1 MSDDPLISRQLDE
14 YRLET
19 LLGQGG
25 MARVY
30 RAVDVRLRRY
40 AALKVIDTPYQADPE
55 YLARFEKEAQA
66 IARLDHPHIVHL
78 YRYGEADGMLY
89 MAMQYVEGSD
99 LGRVLQTY
107 EQNGERMPPTEA
119 SRIIREV
126 CQALDYA
133 HSEGVIHR
141 DIKPSNI
148 ILDAKGRAILAD
160 FGLVLFTQTGT
171 VGNVYGTPQ
180 YMAPEQ
186 IISSAGAIP
195 QSDLYAVGVILY
207 RMFTGVLP
215 FEGSDLVDLAMR
227 HMSEP
232 PRPPRQLR
240 PELGSAVE
248 TVILRALAKDAK
260 DRYSTGDA
268 LAGALEQALMAATK
282 PIVIPA
288 NTMSVIER
296 VTLSMDE
303 LPPIPSAVLPGLHPT
318 PPVLAPTPGVIG
330 VRQDVPNTTQPT
342 ADGNI
347 LWTRNKWV
355 WGVGVGFVVLILL
368 VAGLFLRNG
377 RFASPTRTP
386 TEQAMMVHTP
396 STPSTPPQTQEATQ
410 APISELTTVEA
421 TPPTVLAPTVD
432 SNDVWLPLVVAP
444 NHIPVTPPV
453 ATPFPSPTTAV
464 IVPDVVAQ
472 TLLIDEDG
480 PTLYLLN
487 PGQQPIV
494 LTGLQLV
501 MNGRNGDTLAAW
513 NLESLDPGTCLLV
526 FKSSNQERIPEVCE
540 RVVRGV
546 VIFDWKNDFTVL
558 YGETAV
564 AECQIKND
572 SCIVTLSFP

>member
-1 MSDDPLISRQLDE
+1 MSTDPLIGKQLDE

-30 RAVDVRLRRY
+30 RAIDVRLRRY

-107 EQNGERMPPTEA
+107 EQNGERMPPAEA
-119 SRIIREV
+119 SRIIHEV
-126 CQALDYA
+126 CAALDYA
-133 HSEGVIHR
+133 HAEGVIHR

-171 VGNVYGTPQ
+171 VGTVYGTPQ

-186 IISSAGAIP
+186 IVSSAGAVP
-195 QSDLYAVGVILY
+195 HSDLYAVGVILY

-215 FEGSDLVDLAMR
+215 FEGSDLVDLAMK

-232 PRPPRQLR
+232 PPPPRQLR
-240 PELGSAVE
+240 PGLGSAVE
-248 TVILRALAKDAK
+248 AVILQSLAKDAK
-260 DRYSTGDA
+260 ARYPTGAA

-282 PIVIPA
+282 PIPVPA
-288 NTMSVIER
+288 NTLSVAER
-296 VTLSMDE
+296 VTLSMDD
-303 LPPIPSAVLPGLHPT
+303 LPPIPSAVSPGVRLT
-318 PPVLAPTPGVIG
+318 PATAPALAPTPGLIS
-330 VRQDVPNTTQPT
+330 REQDVPEPKEPTPPIKQPLTQ
-342 ADGNI
+342 
-347 LWTRNKWV
+347 NKLL
-355 WGVGVGFVVLILL
+355 WGVGGGFVILVLL
-368 VAGLFLRNG
+368 VVGVLWQNG
-377 RFASPTRTP
+377 RSQSPLSTP
-386 TEQAMMVHTP
+386 TAQSAIVHTQIP
-396 STPSTPPQTQEATQ
+396 TPTLMQPPTQ
-410 APISELTTVEA
+410 AAA
-421 TPPTVLAPTVD
+421 TEPATIEPTSLPVLPPVTENNSA
-432 SNDVWLPLVVAP
+432 WLPLIVADVSP
-444 NHIPVTPPV
+444 AVTPLPLPPS
-453 ATPFPSPTTAV
+453 ATPLLPSS
-464 IVPDVVAQ
+464 AQ
-472 TLLIDEDG
+472 TLLIAETG

-487 PGQQPIV
+487 PGQQPIP

-501 MNGRNGDTLAAW
+501 MNGRNGETLATW
-513 NLESLDPGTCLLV
+513 NLDSLDPGTCLLV
-526 FKSSNQERIPEVCE
+526 FKNNNQERVPEACE

-546 VIFDWKNDFTVL
+546 VIFDWKNEFTVW

-564 AECQIKND
+564 AECQIND
-572 SCIVTLSFP
+572 AACIITLSTP